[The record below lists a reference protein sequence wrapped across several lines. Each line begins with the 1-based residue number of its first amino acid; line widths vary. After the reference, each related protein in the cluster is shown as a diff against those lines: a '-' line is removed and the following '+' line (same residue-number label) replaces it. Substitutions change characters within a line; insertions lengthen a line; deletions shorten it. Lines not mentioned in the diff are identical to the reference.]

1 MKLHQVFYHIVDKER
16 RTMNINDGGG
26 IRTIALWQFL
36 RLAIEVCGRDA
47 VKSGAEVEA
56 RYCLEVDGV

>member
-1 MKLHQVFYHIVDKER
+1 
-16 RTMNINDGGG
+16 MNINDGGG